1 MRIMVTGAAGF
12 VGRHLTAEL
21 LHADHEVILT
31 DYRDTSIE
39 IAGFG
44 SIAVQKMDISN
55 RDECEKI
62 ILSESPAA
70 IIHLAGLAQTVGQSQ
85 ERLHSV
91 NVLGAV
97 NVAEALSNAGLI
109 KGNEARQFLF
119 VSSAFVYGGDK
130 ESGTH
135 IFHES
140 TPVSP
145 RGDYGK
151 SKLDAETSLQKL
163 DGKSLSVY
171 IARPFNHIGPGQGV
185 SFVVPSLVMRI
196 KEASQGSTIATG
208 NLNSIRD
215 FTDVRDVVRAYR
227 LIIEVHPS
235 QRLFVIGSG
244 KPATIQSVYELLV
257 RLSGKSLQHEIADH
271 LKRDEG
277 TAALL
282 SDSSLADRV
291 LGWKPL
297 IPLEQSIQDIWHE
310 HQ

>member
-1 MRIMVTGAAGF
+1 MIILVTGAAGF

-21 LHADHEVILT
+21 LRAGHEVILT
-31 DYRDTSIE
+31 DYHDTNVE
-39 IAGFG
+39 IFGFG
-44 SIAVQKMDISN
+44 RKPVQKMDICN
-55 RDECEKI
+55 RGECEKVVQRTG
-62 ILSESPAA
+62 PAA
-70 IIHLAGLAQTVGQSQ
+70 IVHLAGLAQTVGMSP
-85 ERLHSV
+85 ERLHSS
-91 NVLGAV
+91 NVLGAK
-97 NVAEALSNAGLI
+97 NVAEALSNAGPI
-109 KGNEARQFLF
+109 ESGRPRIFLF
-119 VSSAFVYGGDK
+119 ISSAFVYGGDK

-140 TPVSP
+140 TPVAP

-196 KEASQGSTIATG
+196 KEATQGSTIATG

-215 FTDVRDVVRAYR
+215 FTDVRDVVRSYR

-244 KPATIQSVYELLV
+244 KPSTIQSVYELLV